1 MHPAE
6 FLCAYALVF
15 LCASAPFPQP
25 HEGTITGQVV
35 DAATGQPLSDIPV
48 HLTDAGAADTDRDGR
63 FRFENV
69 STEPRTLA
77 VSVVGYAPFRR
88 QISVGA
94 GGSIHVLIPLVGGTG
109 TYSERVQVIG
119 DPFRQR
125 EPAVPAQQL
134 LNSADLQNLRGLVLD
149 DPVRTLQV
157 LPGVAAT
164 DDFTAEFAVRGANFA
179 HIGLAIDGVSSP
191 FLSHTVQG
199 ADETGSIGM
208 INSDILENVALF
220 NGSYPQRF
228 GNRTGAQVEMT
239 LREGSRDRAHGRLAL
254 SGSSASVVG
263 EGPLGRRGA
272 WLLSARK
279 SYLDLLIKQISDQD
293 NFAFGFSDIAGKLTW
308 DLTAKQK
315 LAVSAVV
322 GRSRLSASQLH
333 VGVNNPLVARNDAFL
348 AVAGWHYAPGPRL
361 LLTQRVSV
369 TGSRYYGRSL
379 ARVVLD
385 EGKSLTVGWRTDLSF
400 VPSSRWSL
408 DAGAN
413 ASRSHD
419 EIASRRIVDP
429 RAPAHLRQD
438 AALDSTL
445 AGAFTEVR
453 WSGPHASLVAAG
465 GRVDHW
471 TGSGGSTASPWLRG
485 QLPLGAGVELVAGT
499 GVYRQFPGFNEIA
512 GLRGAA
518 DLVPERAWHADVG
531 VSRRVGALMRAQAV
545 WYQRRGRDGIDLP
558 RDDWQIVDGELSP
571 PLFDTRY
578 VNALTSRASGIELQL
593 QRRSPNGLSGW
604 LTYSYGVAR
613 DENRLTGEQYDADFD
628 QRHSLALYA
637 QFRISER
644 TSVAAKFRT
653 SSNFPIAG
661 YVEERAGAA
670 DRPVPEDAP
679 ARYAVSAERN
689 GARLPAYARLD
700 VRTTRTFVFTRSRL
714 TLFVELMN
722 VTGKTNWRAAAGF
735 ITPDGEIHQLV
746 KPLVP
751 FVPSAG
757 MLVEF

>member
-1 MHPAE
+1 MSSSRSSG
-6 FLCAYALVF
+6 ALAHIPNA
-15 LCASAPFPQP
+15 CRSSA
-25 HEGTITGQVV
+25 IR
-35 DAATGQPLSDIPV
+35 S
-48 HLTDAGAADTDRDGR
+48 GR
-63 FRFENV
+63 
-69 STEPRTLA
+69 
-77 VSVVGYAPFRR
+77 
-88 QISVGA
+88 
-94 GGSIHVLIPLVGGTG
+94 
-109 TYSERVQVIG
+109 
-119 DPFRQR
+119 R

-385 EGKSLTVGWRTDLSF
+385 EGKSLTAGWRTDLQLRADLTM
-400 VPSSRWSL
+400 VARRRRECVAQPRR
-408 DAGAN
+408 DRVAAHRRPAGAGTPSPGRG
-413 ASRSHD
+413 ARLD
-419 EIASRRIVDP
+419 IGRRV
-429 RAPAHLRQD
+429 HGG
-438 AALDSTL
+438 AL
-445 AGAFTEVR
+445 VR
-453 WSGPHASLVAAG
+453 TARVAG
-465 GRVDHW
+465 GR
-471 TGSGGSTASPWLRG
+471 R
-485 QLPLGAGVELVAGT
+485 
-499 GVYRQFPGFNEIA
+499 
-512 GLRGAA
+512 
-518 DLVPERAWHADVG
+518 RA
-531 VSRRVGALMRAQAV
+531 R
-545 WYQRRGRDGIDLP
+545 
-558 RDDWQIVDGELSP
+558 
-571 PLFDTRY
+571 
-578 VNALTSRASGIELQL
+578 
-593 QRRSPNGLSGW
+593 
-604 LTYSYGVAR
+604 
-613 DENRLTGEQYDADFD
+613 
-628 QRHSLALYA
+628 
-637 QFRISER
+637 
-644 TSVAAKFRT
+644 
-653 SSNFPIAG
+653 
-661 YVEERAGAA
+661 
-670 DRPVPEDAP
+670 
-679 ARYAVSAERN
+679 
-689 GARLPAYARLD
+689 
-700 VRTTRTFVFTRSRL
+700 
-714 TLFVELMN
+714 
-722 VTGKTNWRAAAGF
+722 
-735 ITPDGEIHQLV
+735 
-746 KPLVP
+746 
-751 FVPSAG
+751 
-757 MLVEF
+757 